1 MNTSLEDYSTF
12 QFMLA
17 RPSTARAITSNC
29 TSFVF
34 YDGPKDEDELEFS
47 RTIICRGDINTF
59 NYFICCL
66 MVLPSHMLGMSKWIS
81 AEDVSSKARKPGDEL
96 RRFRYSYY
104 GGFLTVDTRHV
115 CVDNRDGNG
124 SGGDGNEQFR
134 LVEYMDC
141 SISVWILSH
150 AMFVFASSL
159 VAYGVQKSGLFFS
172 DGTSLSSASGITF
185 VALHILLA
193 CTGVNVLFGAA

>member
-1 MNTSLEDYSTF
+1 MPRRHQYIQLFYLLFDGI
-12 QFMLA
+12 
-17 RPSTARAITSNC
+17 AITH
-29 TSFVF
+29 V
-34 YDGPKDEDELEFS
+34 GHEQM
-47 RTIICRGDINTF
+47 DI
-59 NYFICCL
+59 
-66 MVLPSHMLGMSKWIS
+66 GR
-81 AEDVSSKARKPGDEL
+81 DVSSKARKPGDEL

-159 VAYGVQKSGLFFS
+159 VACGVQKSGLFFS

-193 CTGVNVLFGAA
+193 CTGVNVLFCAA